1 MGLPRGPF
9 LQEFKTW
16 EVVMFENFDQMLAT
30 GVIVLGTLLLLL
42 VVWTL
47 IVRTRWGK
55 KSGLGKDLEMVDDAK
70 LEEGE
75 KPASLVS
82 EQIEERVKQILT
94 AKGLTM
100 GHEIDF
106 GSAAD
111 GSLEIW
117 VDGVAYVNVGD
128 IPDTAIRE
136 AVGEA
141 VEEFNRPMM
150 EADEA

>member
-1 MGLPRGPF
+1 MGLPHGLF
-9 LQEFKTW
+9 LQGFKTW

-30 GVIVLGTLLLLL
+30 GVIVLGTLLL

-55 KSGLGKDLEMVDDAK
+55 KSGLGKDLEMVEDAK
-70 LEEGE
+70 YEEGE

-82 EQIEERVKQILT
+82 EQIEERVKQILS
-94 AKGLTM
+94 AKGLTN

-106 GSAAD
+106 GTAAD